1 MITVI
6 GTYISSNIIYGGE
19 NMDVIPIMYFY
30 LGIVALIA
38 TIMAVIA
45 SESGSGRIFFT
56 VLAAAAFFYG
66 GFALLGDVFNMPSMA
81 VYVLAGICIL
91 GTIAYAVMNAKAI
104 VAETEAPKTPGAL
117 D

>member
-6 GTYISSNIIYGGE
+6 CSYVSSNIIYGGE

-38 TIMAVIA
+38 TIMAVIV
-45 SESGSGRIFFT
+45 SESGAGRIFFT

-66 GFALLGDVFNMPSMA
+66 GFAFLGNALNVPIMA

-91 GTIAYAVMNAKAI
+91 GTIAYAVMNVKYI
-104 VAETEAPKTPGAL
+104 VAETESKAPEAL